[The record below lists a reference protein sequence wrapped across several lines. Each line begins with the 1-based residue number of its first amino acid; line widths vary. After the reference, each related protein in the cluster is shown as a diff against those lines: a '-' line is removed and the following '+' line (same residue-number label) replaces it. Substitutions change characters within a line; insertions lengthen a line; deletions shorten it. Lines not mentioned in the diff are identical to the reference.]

1 MTTAAAATATAP
13 GISPSDLSIGQLVNI
28 EARTWAN
35 INKPGGT
42 AQITHIHYDD
52 DPANPY
58 RTAKAVDVI
67 YSLGGREFNLELTYV
82 KMYVEVARNAR
93 SRRQDVKM
101 NVDTLGGQP
110 EQQQQKQN
118 AKSNRTTQ
126 GGMTR
131 KEKKKTKNKKETQL
145 LPGDEEIG
153 SNSSATKKKAKA
165 QQLRMALASIDG
177 NHPHST
183 TTTTTTTTTPTATT
197 TRGEQVDAKQSE
209 KSVSVEQHPVS
220 STKSTKKPE
229 GAKKMV
235 STKAT
240 VSETTVKKVA
250 EGGKKRSAVGGK
262 SSSIKKSKPAAVVDM
277 KDTQQLGAVATSGKT
292 SIKSSSSSST
302 TKRKG
307 YMQLSLSFGLQLQ
320 QPPPPPKVQAVAGVD
335 SSNNS
340 HTPQTNILAVK
351 SSAHDVTKISSKPCR
366 STEKVDNSRSSL
378 LAAPAL
384 SQQQNA
390 TKKQRRQS
398 IGSSERHFVTSSDVG
413 VASQNKSVTKKSIEE
428 KGINKCLPAEKAI
441 ANLSKEKDPLQDED
455 ERQNESTMTKK
466 RKAHSSAIDRDHS
479 SVRHESK
486 KSKVEK
492 IVKELDTVVLDAEG
506 IWELIQVCI
515 NVLSL

>member
-1 MTTAAAATATAP
+1 MSDIIYIILSLSPFVAHTHTQDGKIISDYLPIFQRGTRISYWWSDEDGWLHGYITNGLKKVVTTST
-13 GISPSDLSIGQLVNI
+13 IK
-28 EARTWAN
+28 W
-35 INKPGGT
+35 
-42 AQITHIHYDD
+42 
-52 DPANPY
+52 
-58 RTAKAVDVI
+58 
-67 YSLGGREFNLELTYV
+67 
-82 KMYVEVARNAR
+82 
-93 SRRQDVKM
+93 
-101 NVDTLGGQP
+101 
-110 EQQQQKQN
+110 
-118 AKSNRTTQ
+118 
-126 GGMTR
+126 
-131 KEKKKTKNKKETQL
+131 
-145 LPGDEEIG
+145 
-153 SNSSATKKKAKA
+153 
-165 QQLRMALASIDG
+165 
-177 NHPHST
+177 T
-183 TTTTTTTTTPTATT
+183 TTVKFDNGVKHILSFHPMDKRWKVPIHSATT
-197 TRGEQVDAKQSE
+197 TISSSTASLEDAKQSE

-307 YMQLSLSFGLQLQ
+307 YKQLSLSFGLQLQ

-351 SSAHDVTKISSKPCR
+351 SSAHATKTSSEPCR
-366 STEKVDNSRSSL
+366 STGKVDDSRSSL
-378 LAAPAL
+378 LAAPAP

-398 IGSSERHFVTSSDVG
+398 IGSSERHFVTSRDVG
-413 VASQNKSVTKKSIEE
+413 VASQNNSVAKKSIGE
-428 KGINKCLPAEKAI
+428 KGISKHLPAEKAI
-441 ANLSKEKDPLQDED
+441 ANLSEGKDPLQADD

-486 KSKVEK
+486 KAKVEK